1 MGQGSN
7 HQQYLELLVSCY
19 ASKSFPYFGS
29 VYSYKPS
36 DPQLLASDFQL
47 VAQPLVHVE
56 VHLTAVVLLYVSL
69 EPVLLGHESEV
80 EAETEKQLE

>member
-1 MGQGSN
+1 M
-7 HQQYLELLVSCY
+7 
-19 ASKSFPYFGS
+19 
-29 VYSYKPS
+29 YSYKPS

-47 VAQPLVHVE
+47 VTQPLVHVK

-69 EPVLLGHESEV
+69 KLVLLGHESEV